1 MYKRQALVAGV
12 FVFAYAVYY
21 YTVKSDMSGLLQASF
36 FYGYMAVACY
46 GLFLMLGAVGF
57 KASLFFV
64 KSIYRAIKCD

>member
-1 MYKRQALVAGV
+1 M
-12 FVFAYAVYY
+12 YY